1 MSKVI
6 SLIIV
11 SLFLVS
17 LLFIPLT
24 FSGTQSPFSVSS
36 QWLTSPPYVT
46 PGEKLVQLQVNLE
59 YHGTG
64 NLTNVEIYPIETGPF
79 IVYPSTQTYTLS
91 SMLPD
96 QQYSFIF
103 IGNITPNIPLGV
115 YNFYLQV
122 IYLEN
127 GIEQTQTIPVQIPIL
142 GYVQLSA
149 IAQTSGTIFPG
160 EQYVPIN
167 LVIYN
172 TGTVTATNVTLFLNS
187 TYPLQFV
194 TKEINIPIISAGS
207 SLSVQAIANIYNNA
221 TIGTYK
227 IPLTAL
233 VYGAYHS
240 LNVSVIINSNQTVGG
255 KLITSYVTLPAGSN
269 QLGVPITLQLV
280 YTGPVPV
287 SSYSIQ
293 LMLPNGFTNITG
305 GNSVYV
311 NGGPLQP
318 YEEFTVPF
326 TINIRNLSLGTYT
339 IPLKIIWNTIEGNG
353 VVVNT
358 VQYMVFTMFLM
369 GEPNIEVSPETSL
382 LYAGEVNN
390 ITLVISNV
398 GSGTI
403 YNLSLSVSSQ
413 QVSILNNLPKI
424 QLLSPN
430 QLIRIPL
437 EVYVPSSY
445 QGTPIQFIITI
456 SYLNSVYQQSQYQQ
470 QIGLYVSPLI
480 SPNIPVITTL
490 NPGIISPNLFTTTYL
505 VLSNSLNTTLYN
517 LSVTLSSPIYINSTT
532 FNLASLKANSQYKLP
547 ITVYAQNPGS
557 YSISISIV
565 YYQGNIERQEQ
576 ITVPVYAM
584 QINSPTI
591 PILIQFNS
599 STLLTGQVE
608 YTTIAIQNTL
618 NQPLYNVTISL
629 VTQGTLY
636 INATTITLPSLQP
649 LQRLYVPVE
658 VYTQSAGI
666 VSVSASISYY
676 QAGQLKQAQEVINDL
691 AAGSVNI
698 IITGVSTVPSVAVR
712 GSIVS
717 VTATIYNFGTGPA
730 NGLTVTVFPP
740 KDIVVIGQNT
750 YYVGNLGSD
759 TSSTFTFAFRILNST
774 KPGSYV
780 IPIEYTYT
788 NDIGQVLHSHSN
800 ITLEVSNASSG
811 FFTSSFRS
819 SNNSHI
825 SLIDIL
831 GIIIVII
838 IVIVLVIVFLRRRR

>member
-1 MSKVI
+1 MSKI
-6 SLIIV
+6 FSIITI

-24 FSGTQSPFSVSS
+24 SSATQSSFSASS
-36 QWLTSPPYVT
+36 QWLSSTPYVT
-46 PGEKLVQLQVNLE
+46 PGERLVQLQVNLV
-59 YHGTG
+59 YHGNG
-64 NLTNVEIYPIETGPF
+64 NITNVEISPIESGPF
-79 IVYPSTQTYTLS
+79 IVYPSTQTYILP
-91 SMLPD
+91 SMFPN
-96 QQYSFIF
+96 QQYSLVF

-115 YNFYLQV
+115 YNFYLQAT
-122 IYLEN
+122 YLEN
-127 GIEQTQTIPVQIPIL
+127 GAEQSQIITVQIPIL

-149 IAQTSGTIFPG
+149 IAQTSGTVFPG

-172 TGTVTATNVTLFLNS
+172 TGTVTANNVALFLNS
-187 TYPLQFV
+187 TYPLQFI

-207 SLSVQAIANIYNNA
+207 SLNVQAIANIYNNA

-227 IPLTAL
+227 IPLTAF
-233 VYGAYHS
+233 VYGTYHS
-240 LNVSVIINSNQTVGG
+240 LNVTITINSNQTVGG
-255 KLITSYVTLPAGSN
+255 KLITPYVILPAGSY
-269 QLGVPITLQLV
+269 QLGVPITLQLI
-280 YTGPVPV
+280 YTGPISV

-293 LMLPNGFTNITG
+293 LILPNGFTNITG
-305 GNSVYV
+305 GNSVYI

-318 YEEFTVPF
+318 YEEFTVSF
-326 TINIRNLSLGTYT
+326 TINIRNVSLGAYT
-339 IPLKIIWNTIEGNG
+339 IPLKIIWSTIEGNG

-358 VQYMVFTMFLM
+358 LQYMSFTMFLM
-369 GEPNIEVSPETSL
+369 GQPNIEVYPETSL
-382 LYAGEVNN
+382 LYPGEVNN
-390 ITLVISNV
+390 ITLVILNL
-398 GSGTI
+398 GSGSI

-424 QLLSPN
+424 QSLSPT
-430 QLIRIPL
+430 QSVKIPL
-437 EVYVPSSY
+437 EVYVPSTY
-445 QGTPIQFIITI
+445 QGAPVQFTISI

-480 SPNIPVITTL
+480 SPNTPIIASL
-490 NPGIISPNLFTTTYL
+490 NPGIISPNSFTTTYL
-505 VLSNSLNTTLYN
+505 VLTNSLNTTLYN
-517 LSVTLSSPIYINSTT
+517 LSITLSSPVYVNATA
-532 FNLASLKANSQYKLP
+532 FNLPSLKPTSKYELP
-547 ITVYAQNPGS
+547 ITVYAQGSGS

-576 ITVPVYAM
+576 ITVPVYVI

-608 YTTIAIQNTL
+608 DATIIIQNTV

-629 VTQGTLY
+629 ASQGTLY
-636 INATTITLPSLQP
+636 INTTTITLPSLQP
-649 LQRLYVPVE
+649 LQRLDIPVK

-666 VSVSASISYY
+666 ISISASISYY
-676 QAGQLKQAQEVINDL
+676 QAGQLKQAQEVINSL

-698 IITGVSTVPSVAVR
+698 IITGVSSVPTVAVR
-712 GSIVS
+712 GGIVS

-740 KDIVVIGQNT
+740 RGVVVIGQNT

-788 NDIGQVLHSHSN
+788 NDIGQVIHSN
-800 ITLEVSNASSG
+800 SSITLQVSNSS
-811 FFTSSFRS
+811 SSFFISFSRS

-838 IVIVLVIVFLRRRR
+838 VVVVLVIVLLRKRR